1 MRHRRDALL
10 LQKGGLAHQRPGG
23 DKQHPAAAAAQQLWQ
38 DMRAEYGG
46 AAARARTAALYP
58 LLPGIVK
65 QTAAVCVVFSSRPS
79 AANSSRSI

>member
-1 MRHRRDALL
+1 MCHRRDALL

-46 AAARARTAALYP
+46 AAARARTTAFYP
-58 LLPGIVK
+58 LLPGIVE
-65 QTAAVCVVFSSRPS
+65 QTAAVCVVFSSSPS